1 MQHQDAGAG
10 EHRGPSARQHVYSR
24 PRSSEWTVGL
34 PDPILFF
41 GVAQDFFSELEIVKI
56 TMTILCFCRLV
67 HQMQVIET
75 RMISQENKKIEPQPW
90 PQLISTFGIA
100 EHQNPGLKPFFGGQ
114 PNSTA
119 KPRARQQRATTVGN
133 TDFFS
138 TDRQK
143 GIAINPDTWVT
154 A

>member
-10 EHRGPSARQHVYSR
+10 EHRGPSARQHVTSG

-41 GVAQDFFSELEIVKI
+41 GVAQDFFSKLEIMKI

-75 RMISQENKKIEPQPW
+75 RMISQDSKRIESQPW
-90 PQLISTFGIA
+90 PQANSTFGIA
-100 EHQNPGLKPFFGGQ
+100 EHQNLGLNPFFGGQ
-114 PNSTA
+114 PTSTA
-119 KPRARQQRATTVGN
+119 KPRARQQRTTTESLAQN
-133 TDFFS
+133 FFRQTDK
-138 TDRQK
+138 K
-143 GIAINPDTWVT
+143 GLQSIRIHG
-154 A
+154 